1 MTDAIRDKVAIV
13 GAGCS
18 QFGENWDKAP
28 EDMIVEAAYEAYAD
42 AGIEDPQRQIE
53 AVFCGSTRPIMAA
66 LTCPTSP
73 SSRRFSMTPG
83 MISCSGWQAAAIT
96 PMSAARRPAP

>member
-42 AGIEDPQRQIE
+42 AGIEDPQRLILE
-53 AVFCGSTRPIMAA
+53 V
-66 LTCPTSP
+66 
-73 SSRRFSMTPG
+73 
-83 MISCSGWQAAAIT
+83 
-96 PMSAARRPAP
+96 